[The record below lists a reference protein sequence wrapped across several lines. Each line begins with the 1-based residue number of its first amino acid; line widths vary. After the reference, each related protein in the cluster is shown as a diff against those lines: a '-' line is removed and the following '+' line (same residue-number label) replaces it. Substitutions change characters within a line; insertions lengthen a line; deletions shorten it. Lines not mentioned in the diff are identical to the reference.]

1 MGIFDWLY
9 GKRDVK
15 SDSTSAHHMQDRT
28 AKPIAAENQETRKS
42 ETREVLEE
50 AASGDRARQ

>member
-1 MGIFDWLY
+1 MRIFDWLF

-28 AKPIAAENQETRKS
+28 AKPIAAENQETRKA
-42 ETREVLEE
+42 ETR
-50 AASGDRARQ
+50 